1 MISDEF
7 KERLIKEG
15 INPDNVVK
23 FTTENNKKTRKII
36 TTITLIDGTQHKII
50 DNFIWYASRKNK
62 RW

>member
-1 MISDEF
+1 MKL